1 MTRYKLLSVLGFLGM
16 VLAMLGLLATHSLFA
31 RSPVLILVQALAALL
46 MIWARLTFGFRSF
59 HLSANPTSGRLVTN
73 GPYAFLRHPIYASIL
88 LFLFAAVISN
98 YSIQN
103 LRLGLLGTAG
113 ALIRVFMEESF
124 LRQEFTEY
132 AAYSKRVKRLI
143 PFIF

>member
-1 MTRYKLLSVLGFLGM
+1 MKKHKLLSIIGFLGM

-31 RSPVLILVQALAALL
+31 RRPVLILVQVLAALL
-46 MIWARLTFGFRSF
+46 MLWARLTFGFRSF
-59 HLSANPTSGRLVTN
+59 HLSANPTSGGLVEN
-73 GPYAFLRHPIYASIL
+73 GPYGFLRHPIYASIL

-103 LRLGLLGTAG
+103 LCLGLLGTAG
-113 ALIRVFMEESF
+113 ALIRVFTEESL

-132 AAYSKRVKRLI
+132 AADSKRVKRLI

>member
-1 MTRYKLLSVLGFLGM
+1 MTKHKLLSVLGFLSM
-16 VLAMLGLLATHSLFA
+16 VLAILGLLARNSLFG
-31 RSPVLILVQALAALL
+31 RGPLSISFQVLAVAL

-59 HLSANPTSGRLVTN
+59 HLSANPTPGGLITN
-73 GPYAFLRHPIYASIL
+73 GPYYFLRHPIYAAIL

-103 LRLGLLGTAG
+103 LCLGLLGTAG
-113 ALIRVFMEESF
+113 ALIRVFLEESF
-124 LRQEFTEY
+124 LRRNYPDY
-132 AAYSKRVKRLI
+132 ADYSKRVKRLI